1 LTLLVFRTRTL
12 TTYQGSFQDSLNQDF
27 ELFSSTTQNVNQ
39 QYGSSTPLPMTGA
52 AFTERKA
59 QGDRYGAER
68 MIPST
73 KNEEAWLAWCHA
85 STAQDMHTMS
95 MVKAKTKLSISDSG
109 YGSVDHADSH
119 GVEAGLSAQLEMTSS
134 SNNQVS
140 EYCEICCEELEKRR
154 YFSNNADRRSAH
166 PLTNIPANDA
176 DHLQEAHANTHSS
189 FQV

>member
-1 LTLLVFRTRTL
+1 M
-12 TTYQGSFQDSLNQDF
+12 
-27 ELFSSTTQNVNQ
+27 
-39 QYGSSTPLPMTGA
+39 P
-52 AFTERKA
+52 
-59 QGDRYGAER
+59 
-68 MIPST
+68 
-73 KNEEAWLAWCHA
+73 
-85 STAQDMHTMS
+85 

-134 SNNQVS
+134 LNNQVS
-140 EYCEICCEELEKRR
+140 EYCEICCEESEKRR

-166 PLTNIPANDA
+166 PLTNISAKDA